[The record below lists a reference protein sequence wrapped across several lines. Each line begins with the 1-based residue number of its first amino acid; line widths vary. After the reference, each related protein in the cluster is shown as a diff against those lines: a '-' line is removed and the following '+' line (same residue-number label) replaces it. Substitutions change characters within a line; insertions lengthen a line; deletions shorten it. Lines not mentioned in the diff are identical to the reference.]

1 MRWLTSVEDYDS
13 TPCGTAIEFGF
24 RWLAVKN
31 WEGIWKTN
39 MPEHEDRDLTSEE
52 MFEIAGSARVKFV
65 VKKEELDG
73 DA

>member
-13 TPCGTAIEFGF
+13 TPCGTVAELGF

-39 MPEHEDRDLTSEE
+39 MPEHEDRDLTSKE